1 MPSLKLTLPY
11 FPQAPAAYD
20 KRYLDSV
27 VQNFSLYLQQQN
39 NPGDS
44 VLSTLRLL
52 ELPASAENLVEGE
65 IFRDNSG
72 RLFMKGDGLNPNVL
86 YTQTV
91 NTTDLNSTTIE
102 TNSVTSEI
110 AVVGPWRIESENGSL
125 TFTVNGQEKMRLDQ
139 NGNLSVAGNLT
150 ANAVL

>member
-11 FPQAPAAYD
+11 FAQAPTSYD
-20 KRYLDSV
+20 KKYLDSV
-27 VQNFSLYLQQQN
+27 VQSFALYLQQQN
-39 NPGDS
+39 NAGDS
-44 VLSTLRLL
+44 AVSTLRLL
-52 ELPASAENLVEGE
+52 GIPASPEGQVDGE
-65 IFRDNSG
+65 VFRDNSG
-72 RLFMKGDGLNPNVL
+72 RLFVKGAGLNPNVL
-86 YTQTV
+86 YAQTI
-91 NTTDLNSTTIE
+91 NTTDLTSTVIE
-102 TNSVTSEI
+102 ANSVTSEI